1 MNNRIWQV
9 FVYELR
15 RNLRRKGFLFTTFGI
30 PLLGYVLFF
39 GYQFITSRNAS
50 AGEDLAATIT
60 ESDQF
65 QGISKAGYVD
75 HSGLFTSIPDE
86 LASVL
91 SSYPD
96 EQSAQAALDAGELDI
111 YYVFPADYVET
122 GDVTAY
128 LPKFSI
134 AKVDES
140 IIQQLVYSQFAQGVN
155 PDLINRLLNPV
166 NLREVNLTRDSS
178 GETASDFDSDFAII
192 YLFVMILMVSQ
203 FTTNGYLMQTI
214 IEEKETKLIEILVS
228 VVRPTRL
235 LAGKILALGLLGLL
249 QVVVWLGAV
258 LLLAQIAGSIGTTLA
273 FLLNISIPPGTLLLF
288 LVYFILGYM
297 FFAAV
302 YGMIGAISNSMQE
315 GPQYAT
321 IFILPSIL
329 PLYFMT
335 LFQSQPDGAFA
346 TILSIL
352 PITAPLSMV
361 IRLTISTVPAWQ
373 IILSITLLFF
383 MAVGMMWLAGRMFRV
398 NTLLAGQPLK
408 VRDIPKLLRG

>member
-39 GYQFITSRNAS
+39 GYQFITSRNAA

-166 NLREVNLTRDSS
+166 NLRR
-178 GETASDFDSDFAII
+178 A
-192 YLFVMILMVSQ
+192 
-203 FTTNGYLMQTI
+203 
-214 IEEKETKLIEILVS
+214 
-228 VVRPTRL
+228 
-235 LAGKILALGLLGLL
+235 LAL
-249 QVVVWLGAV
+249 A
-258 LLLAQIAGSIGTTLA
+258 
-273 FLLNISIPPGTLLLF
+273 
-288 LVYFILGYM
+288 
-297 FFAAV
+297 
-302 YGMIGAISNSMQE
+302 
-315 GPQYAT
+315 
-321 IFILPSIL
+321 
-329 PLYFMT
+329 
-335 LFQSQPDGAFA
+335 
-346 TILSIL
+346 
-352 PITAPLSMV
+352 
-361 IRLTISTVPAWQ
+361 
-373 IILSITLLFF
+373 
-383 MAVGMMWLAGRMFRV
+383 
-398 NTLLAGQPLK
+398 
-408 VRDIPKLLRG
+408 